1 MYLIIA
7 AGRANMRAYDRV
19 LKIINRIFWAKDSY
33 LFLTTLLDWYVLP
46 DSSRLYVR
54 VYMLSSTCVAK
65 DSLVRS

>member
-19 LKIINRIFWAKDSY
+19 LKIINRIVWAKDSY
-33 LFLTTLLDWYVLP
+33 LFLSTLLGWHVLP

-54 VYMLSSTCVAK
+54 VYIYAVVYLCC
-65 DSLVRS
+65 